1 MGDNQ
6 SMSTHHTEPRL
17 APPVAEISREEVV
30 RRLRDPSW
38 VLLNVL
44 PKEAFEEARIPGSLN
59 LPVAEVTQR
68 ARQVIPDIAQEVA
81 VYCGGFT

>member
-1 MGDNQ
+1 
-6 SMSTHHTEPRL
+6 MSSHDPEPRL
-17 APPVAEISREEVV
+17 GHPVVEISREVVV

-68 ARQVIPDIAQEVA
+68 ARQVLPDVAQEVA